1 MSGLEGAKRGTSG
14 VGSEIR
20 LGRHTS
26 HPHQKGVFTPT
37 SGRWGYDDEI
47 VGDVTQRAMDTRS
60 GVGTTLVGIMG
71 GGRTNSQHIV
81 EDSVGLVVHFFDC
94 KANCGQATLARDVD

>member
-1 MSGLEGAKRGTSG
+1 MSGLEGGKRGTSG

-37 SGRWGYDDEI
+37 GRWDYTY
-47 VGDVTQRAMDTRS
+47 GDSWRCNATCHGTRG
-60 GVGTTLVGIMG
+60 GVGTLVGIVG
-71 GGRTNSQHIV
+71 GGRTNSQQIV

-94 KANCGQATLARDVD
+94 KANCGHATLARDVD